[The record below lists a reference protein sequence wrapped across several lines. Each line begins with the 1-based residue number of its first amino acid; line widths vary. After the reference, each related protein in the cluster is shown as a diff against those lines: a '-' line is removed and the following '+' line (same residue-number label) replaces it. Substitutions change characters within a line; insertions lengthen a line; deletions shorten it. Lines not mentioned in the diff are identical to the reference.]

1 MIGRMTPEAYPE
13 SGRAASSPVDQ
24 PLVGTMDD
32 TPVASGGANTV
43 RLDGIAMT
51 FASRGIVTRAID
63 DVTGEIPDGRFVSV
77 VGPSGCGKSTLLD
90 VVCGLQRPTAGSVSI
105 GGDRVEGPQ
114 RDTAMVFQEDSTLHW
129 RTVEQNVAFGLEI
142 LGVPRS
148 ERLRRAR
155 QMIKLVG
162 LDGFEQHRPRQLSGG
177 MKQRVA
183 IARAL
188 VVEPRILLM
197 DEPFGALDQQTR
209 WLVGQELTRI
219 WEETRNSVLFV
230 THDIQEAVL
239 LSDEVWMMSRRP
251 SHVKAKLAIELP
263 RPRPAGTLSDPI
275 FHEYTAKLWSLLRDE
290 LDSSP
295 SGIGEQ

>member
-1 MIGRMTPEAYPE
+1 MPPGAYPE
-13 SGRAASSPVDQ
+13 SGKTVSPPVRQ
-24 PLVGTMDD
+24 ALGGTVEPARPPD
-32 TPVASGGANTV
+32 ASGGGNTV

-51 FASRGIVTRAID
+51 FASRGIVTQAIE
-63 DVTGEIPDGRFVSV
+63 DVTGEVPDGRFVSV

-90 VVCGLQRPTAGSVSI
+90 IVCGLQRPTAGNVSI
-105 GGDRVEGPQ
+105 GGDRVDGPR

-129 RTVEQNVAFGLEI
+129 RTVEQNVAFGLEVR
-142 LGVPRS
+142 GVSRS

-155 QMIKLVG
+155 QMIELVG

-239 LSDEVWMMSRRP
+239 LSDEVWVMSRRP
-251 SHVKAKLAIELP
+251 SHVKAKVTIELP
-263 RPRPAGTLSDPI
+263 RPRPADTLGDPA
-275 FHEYTAKLWSLLRDE
+275 FHEYTAKLWALLSDE
-290 LDSSP
+290 LGGSR
-295 SGIGEQ
+295 SGTGAE